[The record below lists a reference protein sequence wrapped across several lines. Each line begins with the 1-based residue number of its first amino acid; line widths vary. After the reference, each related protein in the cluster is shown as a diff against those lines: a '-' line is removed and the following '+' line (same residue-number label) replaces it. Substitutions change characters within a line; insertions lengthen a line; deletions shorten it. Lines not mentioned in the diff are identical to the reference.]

1 MTTLGR
7 NRELY
12 LTGVDLDLTR
22 VIFKLIPVLFNLS
35 NSQQEF
41 IMIVIKGVYAGYSN
55 GFIIVENVTDESGNY
70 YPKMIFKADKPN
82 CKINSFITLKIS

>member
-1 MTTLGR
+1 
-7 NRELY
+7 
-12 LTGVDLDLTR
+12 
-22 VIFKLIPVLFNLS
+22 
-35 NSQQEF
+35 
-41 IMIVIKGVYAGYSN
+41 MIVIKGVYAGYSN